1 MSPPVKTD
9 ALVIRTRAYGEAD
22 KIVTFLTRDHGKL
35 AGIAKG
41 AAKSRRRFVG
51 SLEPATEIRLT
62 FRSRAQSDLCFVE
75 ATEIVRSPRRLMR
88 DLDRY
93 AFTTYVLEVLDCMV
107 EGKEAEAAVFE
118 LARTLLAEID
128 QREGAPPGAEVL
140 RFFELQLLTLCGLEP
155 RLAVCRRC
163 GRPTSESRIARFDP
177 IGGGVACERCENGA
191 GIALSSASLAA
202 LRELRSASLAS
213 VPALAGAVAGEV
225 RVLLQ
230 TFLQHHVRRPLKSP
244 ALLREILA
252 I

>member
-1 MSPPVKTD
+1 LSPPVKTD
-9 ALVIRTRAYGEAD
+9 AIVIRSRAYGEAD
-22 KIVTFLTRDHGKL
+22 KIVTFLTREHGKL

-51 SLEPATEIRLT
+51 SLEPATEIRLA

-75 ATEIVRSPRRLMR
+75 AAEIVRSRRRLTR

-93 AFTTYVLEVLDCMV
+93 AYTTYVLEVLDCMV
-107 EGKEAEAAVFE
+107 EGKEAEPAVYE
-118 LARTLLAEID
+118 LARKLLTEID
-128 QREGAPPGAEVL
+128 EREGAPPGAEVL
-140 RFFELQLLTLCGLEP
+140 RYFEIQLLTLCGLEP

-163 GRPTSESRIARFDP
+163 GRPAAELATARFDP
-177 IGGGVACERCENGA
+177 LSGGLACERCETGG
-191 GIALSSASLAA
+191 GIPLSRESLAA
-202 LRELRSASLAS
+202 LRDLRAAPIEGVL
-213 VPALAGAVAGEV
+213 PLAGTVAGEV

-244 ALLREILA
+244 ALLREILG

>member
-1 MSPPVKTD
+1 MSPPVKTE
-9 ALVIRTRAYGEAD
+9 ALVVRSRAYGEAD

-75 ATEIVRSPRRLMR
+75 AAEIIRSRHRLTR

-93 AFTTYVLEVLDCMV
+93 AYTTYVLEVLDCMV
-107 EGKEAEAAVFE
+107 EGREAEPAVYD
-118 LARTLLAEID
+118 LARSLLAEID
-128 QREGAPPGAEVL
+128 EREGAPPGAEVL
-140 RFFELQLLTLCGLEP
+140 RFFEMRLLTLCGLEP

-163 GRPTSESRIARFDP
+163 GRPSSESRSARFDP
-177 IGGGVACERCENGA
+177 IGGGIACERCENGS
-191 GIALSSASLAA
+191 GIALSSASLSA
-202 LRELRSASLAS
+202 LHELRSASLGN
-213 VPALAGAVAGEV
+213 VPVLAGPVAGEV

-244 ALLREILA
+244 ALLREILG